1 MKFYVCNF
9 QYMSKPLVFKK
20 AAVLTEKFEE
30 VPSLTAV
37 KDKKSKS
44 FDEEVKP
51 KKEKKS
57 KHVEEPVEEE
67 VKPKKEKK
75 SKHVEEPV
83 EEEVKPKK
91 EKKSKHVEEP
101 VEEEVK
107 PKKEKESKHVEEP
120 VEEEEEVVKPKKEKK
135 SKHVEEPVEEEVK
148 PKKEKKSKHVEEPV
162 EEEISKPKKQKKMND
177 DSESTGADDSNI
189 IVPAPNLSTPG
200 QYWKRIDDSAY
211 LDKAVVKDNS
221 HWAAKKG
228 GDTWANK
235 AAEDLG
241 KVRGKGFRK
250 EMQKKKR
257 SSWVGGGQLE
267 MNVNS
272 IVYSDSD

>member
-1 MKFYVCNF
+1 
-9 QYMSKPLVFKK
+9 MSKPLVFKK

-30 VPSLTAV
+30 VPSFTAV
-37 KDKKSKS
+37 KDKKSKYI
-44 FDEEVKP
+44 DEEDDVKP
-51 KKEKKS
+51 KKQKKS
-57 KHVEEPVEEE
+57 KHIEEPVEEE

-83 EEEVKPKK
+83 EEEVKPRK
-91 EKKSKHVEEP
+91 EKKSKHIEEP
-101 VEEEVK
+101 AEDE
-107 PKKEKESKHVEEP
+107 
-120 VEEEEEVVKPKKEKK
+120 VKPKKEKK
-135 SKHVEEPVEEEVK
+135 SKHVEEPVEEEVIK
-148 PKKEKKSKHVEEPV
+148 PKKEKKSKHVEEEAV
-162 EEEISKPKKQKKMND
+162 ANPKKQRTYKAHE

-211 LDKAVVKDNS
+211 LSKAVVKDNS

-257 SSWVGGGQLE
+257 SSWIGGGQLE